1 MKGIIITIA
10 TVGQVIVS
18 NPLFVHNSTNVHAM
32 DVTQEITRQLTI
44 SKPPLINNITHTY
57 VSVLNAF

>member
-44 SKPPLINNITHTY
+44 APKIRNTFLPR
-57 VSVLNAF
+57 LNL